1 MVVMPKNRLR
11 RLGCWKPSRCNSPAV
26 STAGAR
32 STTASFRCTV
42 YAKSLMT
49 KEAPMTVEGQAE
61 QMIEW
66 LIDQGARSIPTQ
78 RATTYLTAALTR
90 AVAQTWQTAAEDV
103 ILSVEDSEIGRASCR
118 ERV

>member
-1 MVVMPKNRLR
+1 MSEPRPQM
-11 RLGCWKPSRCNSPAV
+11 SR
-26 STAGAR
+26 
-32 STTASFRCTV
+32 
-42 YAKSLMT
+42 
-49 KEAPMTVEGQAE
+49 EAPMTVEGQAE

-103 ILSVEDSEIGRASCR
+103 ILSVEDSDSTQVKIRCVELAKAFRARSGQ
-118 ERV
+118 EG